1 MQNSKSG
8 QAAMEFLMTYG
19 WAILVVLIAIGA
31 LAYFGVLNPG
41 RFLPKSCTL
50 MPGLDCTEFK
60 VDKSDVQVQLF
71 IRNGLGSSID
81 FSTLNVDTNL
91 DGTGDCTAVD
101 PAAIADGALSAQ
113 INIAGC
119 TIGTVGSRF
128 RGNILGTYTL
138 SGGTLTHS
146 LNGNLVTEVEA

>member
-1 MQNSKSG
+1 MQKSKRG

-41 RFLPKSCTL
+41 RFLPRSCTL
-50 MPGLDCTEFK
+50 MPGLECSEFK
-60 VDKSDVQVQLF
+60 VDSSDAQVQLLL
-71 IRNGLGSSID
+71 RNGLGDSID
-81 FSTLNVDTNL
+81 FSSLNIDTNL

-101 PAAIADGALSAQ
+101 PVSISDGALSAQ

-119 TIGTVGSRF
+119 TIASVGERF
-128 RGNILGTYTL
+128 RGNIVGTYTL
-138 SGGTLTHS
+138 GTGTLAHS
-146 LNGNLVTEVEA
+146 MSGSLVTEVES